1 MFNDKGLN
9 TLVPEV
15 FLEIFI
21 CRRASELQNGE
32 EKEKQGF
39 SLSPPLFA
47 ARSFLHEVKFEEKL
61 LAQGK
66 VLRTYMV

>member
-1 MFNDKGLN
+1 MFNNEGLS

-21 CRRASELQNGE
+21 CRRARELQSEE
-32 EKEKQGF
+32 EKEKRGF

-47 ARSFLHEVKFEEKL
+47 ACSSLHEGKFEEKL
-61 LAQGK
+61 LGPG
-66 VLRTYMV
+66 